1 MTEDSHPRLQHP
13 AVTGLDTESSLTDS
27 QAKYQLMGLLTS
39 LYGAGSAE
47 LVASRMLA
55 LADGLTDELGN
66 RRAASAGNSLDQSDV
81 MLITY
86 GDTIVEEAMAPLAAL
101 KQFADR
107 YLPDS
112 FSGIHVLPFFPFSS
126 DDGFS
131 VIDYSVVRSD
141 LGDWTMIRE
150 LGEHFELMFDLVI
163 NHCSRE
169 HLWFADFVSDRAPG
183 RDFFLSLDK
192 ETNVS
197 EVTRPRNTP
206 LLSEVHTYRGVRHV
220 WTTFSDD
227 QIDLNFSNPD
237 VLLRFAEILIDYVRH
252 GARFIRLD
260 AIAFLWKRLGT
271 ACMSL
276 PETHAVVKALRLML
290 DSADVP
296 VRLLTET
303 NVPHE
308 ENVSYFGA
316 GDEAQLVY
324 QFPLAPLLLY
334 SYLFN
339 DGSYL
344 GRWLSE
350 LESPPA
356 GCSFLNFIASHDGI
370 GLRPLEGLVPEDRV
384 DQLIDR
390 CADRGGFVTRR
401 TLPDGSERAYEL
413 NIALFSAFGGS
424 IDSVPSYIAAHQLM
438 LALQGLPAI
447 YLHSLLG
454 TPNDLEAVERTG
466 RTRSVNRGRWQM
478 SDLDA
483 MLASEHN
490 VHRIVFTAMTNLIA
504 LRRAQSAL
512 SPAASQTVLSYS
524 QDQLVFERRAP
535 NQRLLIVASFADVPS
550 ELAKPSSLATE
561 SGVLT
566 DLLTDERFALAASIP
581 LAAGQVRWLEHD
593 TA

>member
-1 MTEDSHPRLQHP
+1 MKEDFQPKLKST
-13 AVTGLDTESSLTDS
+13 AVTGLSGANALTDS
-27 QAKYQLMGLLTS
+27 QAKYRLIGLLTS

-47 LVASRMLA
+47 LVAGRMIELA
-55 LADGLTDELGN
+55 KRLASELNAEQPSG
-66 RRAASAGNSLDQSDV
+66 ALSDLDQRDV

-86 GDTIVEEAMAPLAAL
+86 GDTIVDDSMAPLVAL
-101 KQFADR
+101 KTFADQN
-107 YLPDS
+107 LVDS
-112 FSGIHVLPFFPFSS
+112 FSGIHVLPFFPYSS

-131 VIDYSVVRSD
+131 VIDYAAVRSD
-141 LGDWTMIRE
+141 LGDWSMIRN
-150 LGEHFELMFDLVI
+150 LGERFELMFDLVI

-169 HLWFADFVSDRAPG
+169 HLWVADFVSDRAPG
-183 RDFFLSLDK
+183 KDFFLSLDK
-192 ETNVS
+192 DTNVS

-237 VLLRFAEILIDYVRH
+237 VLLKFAEILTDYVRQ
-252 GARFIRLD
+252 GARFVRLD

-276 PETHAVVKALRLML
+276 PETHAVVKSLRLML
-290 DSADVP
+290 DSAGVP

-308 ENVSYFGA
+308 ENISYFGA

-344 GRWLSE
+344 GSWLRE
-350 LESPPA
+350 LEPPPE
-356 GCSFLNFIASHDGI
+356 GCTFLNFIASHDGI
-370 GLRPLEGLVPEDRV
+370 GLRPLEGLVPQDRV
-384 DQLIDR
+384 DQLIDY
-390 CADRGGFVTRR
+390 CGERGGFVTRR
-401 TLPDGSERAYEL
+401 TLEDGSERAYEL

-424 IDSVPSYIAAHQLM
+424 IDSVPNYIAAHQLM

-447 YLHSLLG
+447 YLHSLMG
-454 TPNDLEAVERTG
+454 TLNDAEAVERTG

-490 VHRIVFTAMTNLIA
+490 VHRIVFAAMTQLIA
-504 LRRAQSAL
+504 LRREQSAL
-512 SPAASQTVLSYS
+512 SPTASQKVLSFS
-524 QDQLVFERRAP
+524 QDTLVFERRSPA
-535 NQRLLIVASFADVPS
+535 QRLLIAASFSAEPREECWPESVS
-550 ELAKPSSLATE
+550 INSSL
-561 SGVLT
+561 LT
-566 DLLTDERFALAASIP
+566 DLLTGETLSPAEKIP
-581 LAAGQVRWLEHD
+581 LAAGQVRWLEHVK
-593 TA
+593 A